1 MDKGNTN
8 ISSSPLSIQEAAALL
23 NALAEEYNTTIPV
36 ILKQLDSVS
45 GDLNALHNL
54 RSGDIRVAWND
65 DEDDMIA
72 KNP

>member
-45 GDLNALHNL
+45 GDLNALHHL
-54 RSGDIRVAWND
+54 RSGDKSVEWTA